1 MDGDSFFAMTSRM
14 KYIERWA
21 LMRNSIKENISE
33 HSLEVAMISF
43 ALASI
48 GNIRLSK
55 DYDSEH
61 IAMIAMYHDCTEI
74 ITGDMPTPVKY
85 ENEDIKEQYKKIERM
100 AAYRMLKKLPNDT
113 FDIVLLLGPMYHLFT
128 MEDKLQALSE
138 AKRICKPGGVIF
150 VAYLMNEYGVL
161 TYGFKER
168 HILEV
173 QKENRLDENF
183 VCSSSEKDLY
193 DYVRIEKIHALQ
205 EASGLKRKVL
215 FTPDGPANYMR
226 PFLNQLSEEE
236 FQEFIRYV
244 ESICE
249 RGELIGAA
257 AHTVDVLEK

>member
-1 MDGDSFFAMTSRM
+1 MNYLEEHYNKFFEEKRLDSRHGQVEYCLTM
-14 KYIERWA
+14 KYIKKELEALLQDGKTPSEIKIADIGAGTGRYAVPLSQKGYEVWA
-21 LMRNSIKENISE
+21 VEPVQHNLGVMKAKKSKVNCMKGN
-33 HSLEVAMISF
+33 
-43 ALASI
+43 AL
-48 GNIRLSK
+48 K
-55 DYDSEH
+55 
-61 IAMIAMYHDCTEI
+61 
-74 ITGDMPTPVKY
+74 
-85 ENEDIKEQYKKIERM
+85 
-100 AAYRMLKKLPNDT
+100 LKKLPNDT

-138 AKRICKPGGVIF
+138 AKRICKPGGEIF

-193 DYVRIEKIHALQ
+193 DYVRIEKINALQ

-257 AHTVDVLEK
+257 AHTVDILEK